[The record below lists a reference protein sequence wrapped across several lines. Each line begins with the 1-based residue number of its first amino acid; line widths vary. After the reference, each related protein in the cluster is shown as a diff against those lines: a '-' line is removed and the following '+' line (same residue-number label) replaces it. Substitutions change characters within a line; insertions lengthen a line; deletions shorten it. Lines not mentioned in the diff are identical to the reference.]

1 MTLYY
6 IAWFILALIVVIA
19 EMNLMS
25 FYLLAVAA
33 GAIAGGISA
42 YLDNSFQEQI
52 IWAALATL
60 VASCFCYYLRKR
72 FKQMSDRH
80 SNQLDVGQRVVVKA
94 DNIKEDGTAQVF
106 YRGAQWDAYLPS
118 AVLTPGIYFITKI
131 DGAKLVLGEKLAE
144 PSATAPSAAE
154 PGATKPT
161 ACEATSP
168 TAPEAAQPDQPKQ
181 TEQPNQPEQ
190 TAQAPAPKDEP
201 K

>member
-42 YLDNSFQEQI
+42 YLENSFQEQI

-94 DNIKEDGTAQVF
+94 DNIKEDGTAQVT

-144 PSATAPSAAE
+144 SSTAE

-161 ACEATSP
+161 ACEATPP
-168 TAPEAAQPDQPKQ
+168 TAPEAAQPDQP
-181 TEQPNQPEQ
+181 EQPNQPEQ